1 MLGGTGNDHLTG
13 IEFDSD
19 KLAYEWFT
27 GGAGKDVIRGGAGHT
42 NVATYGGSTPVHVD
56 LRRAGGQGRSGEGDT
71 LVEMDG
77 AAGGTGADVLIGNRY
92 GNVLYGGVGNDVIR
106 GGGGDDY
113 VDGGRGVDRL
123 SGGPGDDAIS
133 AGDGAYGYSALPGL
147 ADVVRCGPGR
157 DHVDDPEF
165 VDRIARDCEI
175 GSWLGD
181 PTPFNT
187 SQSLQPVARTAG
199 ALTFRAPCAGCQG
212 SVSLT
217 AVGSRRLVY
226 GSWSGRFLHGRVTVP
241 LTFSGSKALLAPGGA
256 QVQVIF
262 TGRSST
268 GSLRRGYTL
277 RLAAT

>member
-1 MLGGTGNDHLTG
+1 M
-13 IEFDSD
+13 
-19 KLAYEWFT
+19 
-27 GGAGKDVIRGGAGHT
+27 
-42 NVATYGGSTPVHVD
+42 
-56 LRRAGGQGRSGEGDT
+56 
-71 LVEMDG
+71 
-77 AAGGTGADVLIGNRY
+77 
-92 GNVLYGGVGNDVIR
+92 IR

-147 ADVVRCGPGR
+147 ADVVRYGPAATTSTTQSSL
-157 DHVDDPEF
+157 
-165 VDRIARDCEI
+165 IASLEDCEI